1 MKRYGLAMVVALV
14 GLAGCTTWGTKEVY
28 GPKRE
33 VGRQMLGSPAI
44 AESKSSSLSAGFSGA
59 SGGGVAVAGL
69 GGSTE
74 SIKLTHCVQQA
85 EIQYEQPF
93 EIHPVTSRRG
103 LDIAGGITLGLI
115 GLIVV
120 GSTSASQDTF
130 WQPGDPYYEEPP
142 DPTAGYAIGGGMMA
156 AGAGLLIYS
165 FAKLPK
171 QPKPPVQHSKRNWV
185 ETKLVESTGC
195 AMPGVPGNVAAAPA
209 PAPGPH
215 PTAAGP
221 TPTHAPAPAA
231 DVTARLQKLDA
242 LKASGAITDA
252 EYQRKRKEIIDGI

>member
-1 MKRYGLAMVVALV
+1 MVKSALMAMVVALV
-14 GLAGCTTWGTKEVY
+14 GLAGCTSWGTVNVY

-44 AESKSSSLSAGFSGA
+44 AESKSSSLNAGFSGA

-69 GGSTE
+69 AGNTD

-93 EIHPVTSRRG
+93 EIHPRAVGRG
-103 LDIAGGITLGLI
+103 MDVAGALTLGVV

-120 GSTSASQDTF
+120 GVTSAKQDSF
-130 WQPGDPYYEEPP
+130 WEPGDPYYEPPP
-142 DPTAGYAIGGGMMA
+142 DPTAGYVIGGGMMA

-171 QPKPPVQHSKRNWV
+171 QPKPQIQTSKRAWV
-185 ETKLVESTGC
+185 ENRLVESTGC
-195 AMPGVPGNVAAAPA
+195 VMPGVPNNVATAPA
-209 PAPGPH
+209 PAPTMATP
-215 PTAAGP
+215 AA
-221 TPTHAPAPAA
+221 APAN
-231 DVTARLQKLDA
+231 DVTARLQKLDS

>member
-1 MKRYGLAMVVALV
+1 MVKSALTAIVVALV
-14 GLAGCTTWGTKEVY
+14 GLAGCTSWGTQNVY

-33 VGRQMLGSPAI
+33 VGRQLLGSPAI
-44 AESKSSSLSAGFSGA
+44 AESKSSSLNAGFSGA

-69 GGSTE
+69 AGNTD

-93 EIHPVTSRRG
+93 EIHPRAVGRG
-103 LDIAGGITLGLI
+103 MDVAGAITLGVI

-120 GSTSASQDTF
+120 GATSAKQDTF
-130 WQPGDPYYEEPP
+130 WEPGDPYYEPPP
-142 DPTAGYAIGGGMMA
+142 DPTAGYVIGGGMMA
-156 AGAGLLIYS
+156 AGAGLMIYS

-171 QPKPPVQHSKRNWV
+171 QPKPPVQYSKRAWV
-185 ETKLVESTGC
+185 ENRLVESTGC
-195 AMPGVPGNVAAAPA
+195 TLPGVPSNVAAAPA
-209 PAPGPH
+209 PA
-215 PTAAGP
+215 AGP
-221 TPTHAPAPAA
+221 MAAPAA
-231 DVTARLQKLDA
+231 APVNDVTARLQKLDA

>member
-1 MKRYGLAMVVALV
+1 MVQRRYLAIVALV
-14 GLAGCTTWGTKEVY
+14 GLAGCTTWGTTNVY

-33 VGRQMLGSPAI
+33 IGRQMLGSPAI
-44 AESKSSSLSAGFSGA
+44 AETKSSSLNAGFSGA

-69 GGSTE
+69 GANTDSL
-74 SIKLTHCVQQA
+74 KLTHCVQQA

-93 EIHPVTSRRG
+93 EIHPKTTKRAYDV
-103 LDIAGGITLGLI
+103 LGGVSLALI

-130 WQPGDPYYEEPP
+130 WQPGDPYYEPPP

-165 FAKLPK
+165 FAALPK
-171 QPKPPVQHSKRNWV
+171 QPKPPVQLSKREWT
-185 ETKLVESTGC
+185 ETRLVESTGC
-195 AMPGVPGNVAAAPA
+195 VLPGVPNNVAAAPA
-209 PAPGPH
+209 PAPAPVV
-215 PTAAGP
+215 T
-221 TPTHAPAPAA
+221 PAPAA
-231 DVTARLQKLDA
+231 APAGDITARLQKLDA
-242 LKASGAITDA
+242 LRASGAITDA

>member
-1 MKRYGLAMVVALV
+1 MVKSALTAMVVALV
-14 GLAGCTTWGTKEVY
+14 GLAGCTSWGTTNVY

-33 VGRQMLGSPAI
+33 IGRQLLGSPAI
-44 AESKSSSLSAGFSGA
+44 AESKSSSLNAGFSGA

-69 GGSTE
+69 AGSTD
-74 SIKLTHCVQQA
+74 SLKLTHCVQQA

-93 EIHPVTSRRG
+93 EIHPKTKGRG
-103 LDIAGGITLGLI
+103 YDVAGAITLGLV

-120 GSTSASQDTF
+120 GSTSASQDPF
-130 WQPGDPYYEEPP
+130 FEPGDPLYEPPP
-142 DPTAGYAIGGGMMA
+142 DPTAGYVVGGGMMA

-171 QPKPPVQHSKRNWV
+171 QPRPPVQASKRNWV
-185 ETKLVESTGC
+185 ETRLVESTGC
-195 AMPGVPGNVAAAPA
+195 TLGVPPNVAAAPA
-209 PAPGPH
+209 PAPAP
-215 PTAAGP
+215 AAM
-221 TPTHAPAPAA
+221 TAPAPAPA
-231 DVTARLQKLDA
+231 NDVTARLQKLDS

>member
-1 MKRYGLAMVVALV
+1 MMKTITATVALV
-14 GLAGCTTWGTKEVY
+14 GLAGCTTWGTTNVY

-33 VGRQMLGSPAI
+33 IGRQLLGSPAI
-44 AESKSSSLSAGFSGA
+44 AESKSSSLNAGFSGQ
-59 SGGGVAVAGL
+59 SGGGIAVAGL
-69 GGSTE
+69 SGATD

-93 EIHPVTSRRG
+93 EIHPTTVHRG
-103 LDIAGGITLGLI
+103 YDVAGALTLGII
-115 GLIVV
+115 GLIVI

-130 WQPGDPYYEEPP
+130 WQPGDPYYEPPP
-142 DPTAGYAIGGGMMA
+142 DPTAGYAIGGAMVG

-171 QPKPPVQHSKRNWV
+171 QPRPVVQQSRREWV
-185 ETKLVESTGC
+185 ESRLVESTGC
-195 AMPGVPGNVAAAPA
+195 AMGLPQNVATAPA
-209 PAPGPH
+209 PAPQP
-215 PTAAGP
+215 AV
-221 TPTHAPAPAA
+221 APAPAA
-231 DVTARLQKLDA
+231 NDVTARLQKLDS

>member
-1 MKRYGLAMVVALV
+1 MVLAVV
-14 GLAGCTTWGTKEVY
+14 GLAGCTSWGTTHVY

-44 AESKSSSLSAGFSGA
+44 AESKSSSLNAGFAGA

-69 GGSTE
+69 AGNTE

-85 EIQYEQPF
+85 ELHYEQPF
-93 EIHPVTSRRG
+93 EIVPKTKGRG
-103 LDIAGGITLGLI
+103 LDVAGAVTLGVI

-120 GSTSASQDTF
+120 GAASASQDTF
-130 WQPGDPYYEEPP
+130 WEPGDPYYEPPP
-142 DPTAGYAIGGGMMA
+142 DPTAGYVVGGGMMA

-165 FAKLPK
+165 FSSLPK
-171 QPKPPVQHSKRNWV
+171 QPKPAIQQSKRAWV
-185 ETKLVESTGC
+185 EHRLVESTGC
-195 AMPGVPGNVAAAPA
+195 AMPGVPPNVAAAPA
-209 PAPGPH
+209 PGP
-215 PTAAGP
+215 ASAI
-221 TPTHAPAPAA
+221 AAPAA
-231 DVTARLQKLDA
+231 APANDITARLQKLDA

>member
-1 MKRYGLAMVVALV
+1 MVQRRYLAVIALV
-14 GLAGCTTWGTKEVY
+14 GLAGCTTWGTTNVY

-33 VGRQMLGSPAI
+33 IGRQMLGSPAI
-44 AESKSSSLSAGFSGA
+44 AETKSSSLNAGFSGA

-69 GGSTE
+69 GASTD
-74 SIKLTHCVQQA
+74 SLKLTHCVQQA

-93 EIHPVTSRRG
+93 EIHPKTTKRG
-103 LDIAGGITLGLI
+103 YDILGGVSLALI

-130 WQPGDPYYEEPP
+130 WQPGDPYYEPPP

-165 FAKLPK
+165 FAALPK
-171 QPKPPVQHSKRNWV
+171 QPKPAVQQSKRAWS
-185 ETKLVESTGC
+185 ETRLVESTGC
-195 AMPGVPGNVAAAPA
+195 VLPGVPNNVAAAPA
-209 PAPGPH
+209 PAPAPAV
-215 PTAAGP
+215 T
-221 TPTHAPAPAA
+221 PAPAA
-231 DVTARLQKLDA
+231 APGGDVTARLQKLDA
-242 LKASGAITDA
+242 LRASGAITDA